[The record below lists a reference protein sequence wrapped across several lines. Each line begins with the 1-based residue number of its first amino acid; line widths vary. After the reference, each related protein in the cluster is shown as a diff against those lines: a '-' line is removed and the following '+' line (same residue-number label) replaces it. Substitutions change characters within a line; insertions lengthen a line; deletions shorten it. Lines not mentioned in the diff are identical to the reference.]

1 MKISVKIITF
11 FTILFFFSCSSD
23 SSSNSGEGGGSQTL
37 VYPIRVEVDG
47 SIYDQRTVEGDNLS
61 NPSGGSFGIDYQL
74 LYAYFDNSITGR
86 IPVVNKKIETYIA
99 IPKNDIT
106 EGEHLFSNVIQA
118 DGYFAKIA
126 IKIDNVQQVCNTT
139 SGKVTVTD
147 FDPVTN
153 IVQGTFELIT
163 NDGTIQNHTV
173 SGSFKYKLVE

>member
-99 IPKNDIT
+99 SLKMILLK
-106 EGEHLFSNVIQA
+106 E
-118 DGYFAKIA
+118 
-126 IKIDNVQQVCNTT
+126 
-139 SGKVTVTD
+139 
-147 FDPVTN
+147 N
-153 IVQGTFELIT
+153 ICFLM
-163 NDGTIQNHTV
+163 
-173 SGSFKYKLVE
+173 